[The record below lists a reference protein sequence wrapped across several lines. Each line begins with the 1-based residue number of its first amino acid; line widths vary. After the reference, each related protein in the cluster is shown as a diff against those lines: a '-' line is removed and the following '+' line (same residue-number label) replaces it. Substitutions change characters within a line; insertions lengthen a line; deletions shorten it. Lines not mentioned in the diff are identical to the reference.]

1 MTSSVTPAQGR
12 HHPMQAFGL
21 AVAIELALLAGAAV
35 ILSGASQ
42 TRSAMSESLP
52 IELENTEPPSM
63 RPPQPKPERPAPK
76 PRQPV
81 PPPEQVQPPPP
92 QPPVPQTAQ
101 PNAFTDTAPPP
112 PPTAPA
118 AAASSANLKPSD
130 VYAAR
135 IHTAVEAAHYY
146 PPAAEALHY
155 AGRVR
160 VEFHL
165 RDGVPGAARLL
176 VASGFGLIDRAALQ
190 AVQSARYPETP
201 PELRGSDLVFQV
213 WVEFDR

>member
-1 MTSSVTPAQGR
+1 MSASGNRPGW
-12 HHPMQAFGL
+12 QAFGL
-21 AVAIELALLAGAAV
+21 AVAIELALLGGAAV

-42 TRSAMSESLP
+42 TRSALSETMP
-52 IELENTEPPSM
+52 IELADALQPAPE
-63 RPPQPKPERPAPK
+63 PPQPRPQHPVPPR
-76 PRQPV
+76 PRQPT
-81 PPPEQVQPPPP
+81 PPPEQVQPP
-92 QPPVPQTAQ
+92 QPPTPQAAQ
-101 PNAFTDTAPPP
+101 PTAFTEPAPPP
-112 PPTAPA
+112 PAPA
-118 AAASSANLKPSD
+118 AAASSAMVKPSD
-130 VYAAR
+130 AYAAR
-135 IHTAVEAAHYY
+135 VHGAVQAAHYY

-190 AVQSARYPETP
+190 AVQSAHYPETP